1 MTPPAAPTHGETR
14 PLDRMR
20 ARWDALPQ
28 RWRVLASIAAAA
40 IAFVLYMDLVWPIAE
55 RWNADGDRI
64 ETILDRASDNQAQL
78 PQSLRNA
85 VESLGPINVPRS
97 EAEGSIALV
106 TLINEVVGRH
116 PSVSSFSLDARSGG
130 RLPSAALQEVVGGT
144 GQRVERVEGDVQFRA
159 SPEDAIAI
167 VRALESS
174 PDIESIR
181 RLRLIRDEA
190 NRRVEV
196 TMTIE
201 AWVLGSG
208 GRPGGRGL

>member
-1 MTPPAAPTHGETR
+1 MNSASAPGREEGR

-20 ARWDALPQ
+20 ARWDALPP
-28 RWRVLASIAAAA
+28 RWRILTSIAAAA
-40 IAFVLYMDLVWPIAE
+40 IAFVLYMDLIWPIAE

-64 ETILDRASDNQAQL
+64 EAILERAAGNEAEL
-78 PQSLRNA
+78 PRSLRDA

-116 PSVSSFSLDARSGG
+116 ASVSSFSLDARAGG

-167 VRALESS
+167 VRELESS

-201 AWVLGSG
+201 AWVVGTG
-208 GRPGGRGL
+208 ARTGGRGL